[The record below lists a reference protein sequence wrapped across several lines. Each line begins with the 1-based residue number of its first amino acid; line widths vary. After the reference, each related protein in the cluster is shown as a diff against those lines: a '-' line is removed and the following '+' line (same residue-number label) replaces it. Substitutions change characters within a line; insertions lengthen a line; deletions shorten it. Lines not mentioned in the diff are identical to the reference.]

1 MGNVF
6 FKSFPHSLNLPFF
19 FAVRK
24 KKDNVIKIGR
34 FACFNFKGT
43 LKEKRGNMLKPKLI
57 ILGVDRDP

>member
-1 MGNVF
+1 MFSSNH
-6 FKSFPHSLNLPFF
+6 FPIPLIFHF

-24 KKDNVIKIGR
+24 KKDNVIKVGR